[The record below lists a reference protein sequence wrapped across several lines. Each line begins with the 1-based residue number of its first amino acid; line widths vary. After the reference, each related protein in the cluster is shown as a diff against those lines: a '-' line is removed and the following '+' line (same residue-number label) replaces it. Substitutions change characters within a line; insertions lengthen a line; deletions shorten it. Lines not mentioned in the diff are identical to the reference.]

1 MIFMRSLN
9 TCMESLDFLCL
20 QKRDLIFFFTAEPT
34 FHEGPRNRQNV
45 ASDVFWGIH
54 EQQAVKLV
62 FFAPFGLLIC
72 YTMRYGWLPYLG
84 SDFVRRIGL
93 LMLLLLFFLLKL
105 IPVKKCNGI

>member
-1 MIFMRSLN
+1 MHGELGFPLPTEKGIN
-9 TCMESLDFLCL
+9 
-20 QKRDLIFFFTAEPT
+20 FFFTVEPT
-34 FHEGPRNRQNV
+34 FHEGPRDRQNV

-84 SDFVRRIGL
+84 SDFVRGIGL